1 MDANNLTCHDT
12 PWHSK
17 EIRYMRLARIYFFL
31 TCRKRHSK
39 VIRNIMYFMPP
50 FFFLKESFIF
60 YVFFMQRAT
69 HMHPHAHAKS
79 ARSRRRLFFFC
90 IFASRKNREKYFK
103 SLIHNKNH

>member
-1 MDANNLTCHDT
+1 MDANNLTCHGE

-39 VIRNIMYFMPP
+39 VIRNIMYFNAP

-60 YVFFMQRAT
+60 FMFFSCREPRTCTPTPTQNPRA
-69 HMHPHAHAKS
+69 AAG
-79 ARSRRRLFFFC
+79 ACFFFVSLLLVK
-90 IFASRKNREKYFK
+90 IGKYILK
-103 SLIHNKNH
+103 V